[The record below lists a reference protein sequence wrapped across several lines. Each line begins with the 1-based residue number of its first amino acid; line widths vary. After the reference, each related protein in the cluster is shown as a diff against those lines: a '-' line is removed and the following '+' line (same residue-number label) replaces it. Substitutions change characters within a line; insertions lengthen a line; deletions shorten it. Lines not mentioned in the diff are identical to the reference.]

1 MEAYPSSNKQTNI
14 RKKKEK
20 QKNTS
25 NHNVKQEKMKTKSA
39 KTRKCHEF
47 DG

>member
-1 MEAYPSSNKQTNI
+1 MEAYPSSNKQTHLKKE
-14 RKKKEK
+14 RKKT
-20 QKNTS
+20 KNPS
-25 NHNVKQEKMKTKSA
+25 NHNVKQNKMKTKSA